1 MATKFEKVLL
11 AFQIIG
17 RIFKFLARILS
28 GKNQK
33 DESTDESAKK

>member
-17 RIFKFLARILS
+17 RIFKALARILS
-28 GKNQK
+28 GKSKK
-33 DESTDESAKK
+33 DEPAKE

>member
-17 RIFKFLARILS
+17 RIFRALARILS
-28 GKNQK
+28 GKNNKK
-33 DESTDESAKK
+33 DEPAKE